1 MKRFIQYFE
10 LDRKYQFDINDV
22 VATIYALCAIGIM
35 LGFNM
40 NILFFI
46 GATIATAVCWKARR
60 LNLVLLNVAMFA
72 LNLFNVIKMF

>member
-22 VATIYALCAIGIM
+22 VAIIYTLCAIGIM

-40 NILFFI
+40 SILFFI

>member
-1 MKRFIQYFE
+1 MKQFIQYFE

-22 VATIYALCAIGIM
+22 VAIIYTLCAIGII

-46 GATIATAVCWKARR
+46 GVIIATSVCWKARR
-60 LNLVLLNVAMFA
+60 LNLVLLNAAMFA

>member
-22 VATIYALCAIGIM
+22 VAIIYTLCAIGIM

-46 GATIATAVCWKARR
+46 GSTIATAVCWKARR

>member
-22 VATIYALCAIGIM
+22 VAVIYALCAIGIM

-46 GATIATAVCWKARR
+46 GSTIATAVCWKAKR